1 MSSLVFACLYSSRS
15 EPGVHATVVSLMSA
29 GKSRADPTRTSV
41 RHGQDDRHL
50 ADCESPA
57 LGALQC
63 LERRKALP
71 SSRRRCHGGAMK
83 RTIQSIPFP
92 HNSLFIIGILTF
104 RQDAQARTRSL
115 GQEARG
121 HQGTTC
127 RVRPTHRPDLLPR
140 QHLPYP
146 SLTSLDLCRTR
157 AKATEPTA
165 HLWTRRDG
173 QDTLGCSVSARSVRR
188 GELRERV

>member
-1 MSSLVFACLYSSRS
+1 MLIQRGLLCYV
-15 EPGVHATVVSLMSA
+15 G
-29 GKSRADPTRTSV
+29 
-41 RHGQDDRHL
+41 HGQDDRRL

-57 LGALQC
+57 LGALRC

-71 SSRRRCHGGAMK
+71 SSRRCHGGAMK

-92 HNSLFIIGILTF
+92 HNSLFIMGILTF
-104 RQDAQARTRSL
+104 RQDTQRAL
-115 GQEARG
+115 GQEARR
-121 HQGTTC
+121 HQGKTC

-146 SLTSLDLCRTR
+146 SLTSSLDLCRTR

-188 GELRERV
+188 GEPRERA